1 MQLFE
6 GDLRLLPH
14 LRPLSPGLAGPY
26 GSRPSRR
33 RLSSRRAISRSSLH
47 EGGAEGVPT
56 EGAMLAFHATLPVFP
71 FVLAVDNRSGDGTS
85 IEARDVPVLP

>member
-1 MQLFE
+1 
-6 GDLRLLPH
+6 
-14 LRPLSPGLAGPY
+14 
-26 GSRPSRR
+26 
-33 RLSSRRAISRSSLH
+33 LH